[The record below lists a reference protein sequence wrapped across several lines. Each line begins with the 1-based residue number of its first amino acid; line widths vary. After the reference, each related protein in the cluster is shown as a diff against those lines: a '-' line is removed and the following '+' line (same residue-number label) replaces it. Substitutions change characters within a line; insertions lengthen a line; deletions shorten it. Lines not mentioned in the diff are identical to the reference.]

1 MRNCARLGGGSTK
14 EVGESESMKGN
25 EKRGRTE
32 IGVVASEPHGAPLK
46 LCQVKAE
53 RVRFVWRQTKGDRP

>member
-1 MRNCARLGGGSTK
+1 MGGGSTK

-32 IGVVASEPHGAPLK
+32 IRVVASEPHGAPLR
-46 LCQVKAE
+46 LCQVKTE
-53 RVRFVWRQTKGDRP
+53 RARFVWCQTKGYIP